1 MRQRDLQRVCRWRLG
16 VRGALDHGLP
26 RSAGPDGRVWVAGMG
41 GWVGG
46 WARWVDTAELAL
58 KVTQGREAL

>member
-1 MRQRDLQRVCRWRLG
+1 MRTVATKGPPKGMQVA
-16 VRGALDHGLP
+16 VRGERCAGHGFP
-26 RSAGPDGRVWVAGMG
+26 RSAGPGGRVWVAGMG

-58 KVTQGREAL
+58 KVTQGR

>member
-1 MRQRDLQRVCRWRLG
+1 M
-16 VRGALDHGLP
+16 RGALDHGLP